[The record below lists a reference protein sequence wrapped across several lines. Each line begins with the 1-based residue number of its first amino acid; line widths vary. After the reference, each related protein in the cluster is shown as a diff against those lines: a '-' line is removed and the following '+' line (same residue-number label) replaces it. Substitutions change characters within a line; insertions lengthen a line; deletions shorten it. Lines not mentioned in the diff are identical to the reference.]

1 MSEII
6 CYTVT
11 GGRKTIW
18 EEITKANAALSQYL
32 TSIILNNHHPSSPW
46 WEDAKVTEATWD
58 TAGSQHGRSH
68 PWQGHAER
76 PDGQGESGLKGSSAW
91 ASTRNQNLSVYCL
104 LYYNIL
110 TLQGAIP
117 DHLSLEKVNLEIQLV
132 SCIWNE
138 CLGLK
143 PFDGFQTY
151 LIGLPRLLQLVDCLQ
166 PPTVRG
172 TKLKTS

>member
-91 ASTRNQNLSVYCL
+91 ASTPKPKTVYCL
-104 LYYNIL
+104 LYYTLL

-117 DHLSLEKVNLEIQLV
+117 NHLSLEKVNLELQLV
-132 SCIWNE
+132 SWIWKE
-138 CLGLK
+138 CLSSNPSNGSLTCLT
-143 PFDGFQTY
+143 GS
-151 LIGLPRLLQLVDCLQ
+151 PRLLQLVIVYSPSTL
-166 PPTVRG
+166 RG
-172 TKLKTS
+172 MQLKTS

>member
-1 MSEII
+1 MKMSEII

-76 PDGQGESGLKGSSAW
+76 PDRQGESGLKGSSAW
-91 ASTRNQNLSVYCL
+91 ASTPKTRVCLPYCSALS
-104 LYYNIL
+104 
-110 TLQGAIP
+110 THH
-117 DHLSLEKVNLEIQLV
+117 HLSLEKVNSELQLI
-132 SCIWNE
+132 SCIWKKW
-138 CLGLK
+138 LGLN
-143 PFDGFQTY
+143 PSNGSLT
-151 LIGLPRLLQLVDCLQ
+151 CL
-166 PPTVRG
+166 TAG
-172 TKLKTS
+172 DFYNL